1 MAVRRDSRRDSS
13 TGVFDLPLD
22 HISNSMDPTLPN
34 SGHFVYVDDS
44 ADEPQDLLT
53 ALAIPA
59 PT

>member
-1 MAVRRDSRRDSS
+1 
-13 TGVFDLPLD
+13 
-22 HISNSMDPTLPN
+22 MDPTLPN